1 MGNTFGEGFF
11 WTEIIDA
18 ASDVYNGV
26 NLYQSIIGLVRY

>member
-11 WTEIIDA
+11 WTEIVDA

-26 NLYQSIIGLVRY
+26 NMTILNYFVLR